1 MAAERL
7 EYLNILEEIMAHPIL
22 CSPWF
27 YACEP
32 FAVSDHAYFVGN
44 TWVGS
49 YLLDTGEG
57 LALIDCGM
65 PQTVYLIFESIRK
78 LGFDPHDIR
87 MILLTHAHYD
97 HAGGAEAIRRYTGAE
112 LYLGKEDIPF
122 IGQPELLLSDLI
134 HCPDFQVDHVYENE
148 QPVCLGRFRIRT
160 VHTPGHTPG
169 ARSFFFED
177 TSDGALQLC
186 GMHGGIG
193 FRQLSREFLEKHHF
207 PLSFQKQFYEGMLSL
222 RELPVTIA
230 LGSHPAHTRMLERYA
245 VKKGNENPLIDPH
258 YWPAFMKERAEA
270 FKMEIMQS

>member
-1 MAAERL
+1 MEAGRL
-7 EYLNILEEIMAHPIL
+7 EYLTLLEETMAHPIL
-22 CSPWF
+22 GSPWA

-32 FAVSDHAYFVGN
+32 FAVSDHAYYVGN

-57 LALIDCGM
+57 LVLIDCGM

-78 LGFDPHDIR
+78 LQFDPRDIR
-87 MILLTHAHYD
+87 IILLTHAHYD

-112 LYLGKEDIPF
+112 LYLGKEDVPL
-122 IGQPELLLSDLI
+122 IGHPELLLSDRI
-134 HCPDFQVDHVYENE
+134 HCPDFQVDRVYEDAH
-148 QPVCLGRFRIRT
+148 PVCLGRFSVRT

-177 TSDGALQLC
+177 TSDGAMQLC

-193 FRQLSREFLEKHHF
+193 FNTLKREFLEAHQF
-207 PLSFQKQFYEGMLSL
+207 PISLQKRFYEDLLSL

-230 LGSHPAHTRMLERYA
+230 LGSHPAHTRMLERRA
-245 VKKGNENPLIDPH
+245 AGKGNGNPLRDPK
-258 YWPAFMKERAEA
+258 YWSAFLTERADA
-270 FKMEIMQS
+270 FRKEILQS